1 MNNFLFLFKKLQ
13 RYNFS
18 RYLILLSILFILLYF
33 IYQEKKRVSL
43 GRTYPCDTRF
53 FL

>member
-18 RYLILLSILFILLYF
+18 RYLILLSLLFILLYF

-43 GRTYPCDTRF
+43 GEDLP
-53 FL
+53 L